1 MKLSKRALLA
11 VCLASAFVT
20 PSWAAEPYVTSKILD
35 VSTLLPPPPVDGS
48 PIDRAEL
55 AAVIDLQA
63 HTSDARRAQAVVDA
77 KESIYTLYAP
87 VLGGKFDP
95 ANLPA
100 TTALFE
106 RVGASEGKTIDPSK
120 KIFGRLRPFQ
130 AHPEVQGLE
139 PRSTSGSYP
148 SGHATKATLFAIVM
162 SDLLPEKKREL
173 WERAEDYKL
182 SRLIMGMHYQS
193 DLDAGARCGTAIAT
207 VMYTLP
213 EFHTALEA
221 ARTELRGVLGL
232 PLATTT
238 H

>member
-1 MKLSKRALLA
+1 MNLTKRTMLA
-11 VCLASAFVT
+11 VCLASAIIS
-20 PSWAAEPYVTSKILD
+20 PSFAAEPYVTAKILD

-48 PIDRAEL
+48 AIDRAEL

-63 HTSDARRAQAVVDA
+63 HTTEPRRAQAVVDA
-77 KESIYTLYAP
+77 KESIYTLYTP
-87 VLGGKFDP
+87 VLGAKFDP

-100 TTALFE
+100 TTALFD
-106 RVGASEGKTIDPSK
+106 RVGASEGPTVNPAK
-120 KIFGRLRPFQ
+120 KVFGRARPFQ

-139 PRSTSGSYP
+139 PRSTSGAYP

-173 WERAEDYKL
+173 WDRAEDYKL

-193 DLDAGARCGTAIAT
+193 DIDAGTRSGTAIAT
-207 VMYTLP
+207 LIYTLP
-213 EFHTALEA
+213 EFRTALEA

-232 PLATTT
+232 PAAIT